1 MVRSSISFSTGS
13 IMYKQDQKTGHNL
26 FRNKARP
33 DLYCA
38 VPEDKTV
45 PPFIREPGWE
55 FAGQVLDRSAAP
67 LGFREAAAR
76 FASGTLGFYVFHRI
90 H

>member
-1 MVRSSISFSTGS
+1 MHE
-13 IMYKQDQKTGHNL
+13 QDQAICHNL

-55 FAGQVLDRSAAP
+55 FAGRVSDKATAP
-67 LGFREAAAR
+67 MGFKEAAAWSAAN
-76 FASGTLGFYVFHRI
+76 FLGFYVFHRI